1 MSTYRHVLAPIVLVP
16 GRGLGPS
23 TAIESPHPVH
33 EIGAAALLSELLAHD
48 PSTQRHSTHVGDL
61 AAALASAIGVRAA
74 DCERLRW
81 AARLHDIGKLHVP
94 AGILN
99 EGGDPGPEGW
109 RRLRE
114 HPVEGARLIAP
125 IRAWLGEWGHVVEQ
139 HHERWDGSGY
149 PHGLRGREISLGAR
163 IVALVDAYDAMT
175 SRRSYNRPLTHRDAS
190 LELWRCAGSH
200 FDPAIVTAFI
210 DHRPAPAMHLAA

>member
-1 MSTYRHVLAPIVLVP
+1 MSTDGHVLAPIVPVP

-23 TAIESPHPVH
+23 TAKESPHPVH

-48 PSTQRHSTHVGDL
+48 PSMQRHSTHVGDL
-61 AAALASAIGVRAA
+61 AAALAYAIGVPGAE
-74 DCERLRW
+74 CERLRR
-81 AARLHDIGKLHVP
+81 AAQLHDIGKLHVP

-114 HPVEGARLIAP
+114 HPVDGARLIAP
-125 IRAWLGEWGHVVEQ
+125 IRAWLGEWGNVVEQ

-149 PHGLRGREISLGAR
+149 PHRLRGREISLGAR
-163 IVALVDAYDAMT
+163 IVAVVDAYDAMT
-175 SRRSYNRPLTHRDAS
+175 SRRPYNRPLSHRAAS
-190 LELWRCAGSH
+190 LELWRCAGSQ

-210 DHRPAPAMHLAA
+210 DRRPAPAMHLAA